1 MTSKSNFAIYGAITA
16 NILIAISKFVA
27 AFFTGSSAMFAEGIH
42 SATDTG
48 NGLLLLFGIKRA
60 KRPATKSHPFG
71 YGMEVYFWSFVVS
84 ILIFSLG
91 GGFAIYEGVH
101 SLNNPQIIENPTW
114 NYAVLS
120 ASILFE
126 GTSLIIA
133 IKAFNKSHSY
143 GSLLSNIIKS
153 KDPANFAIIIEDT
166 AAVTGLVIA
175 FLGVFIS
182 RYFQNPYADG
192 IASLLIGTILI
203 GVATFLARETKG
215 LLLGES
221 ASADVLVNINTVLEN
236 HSDIKEFGTPKT
248 IHFGPD
254 SILAI
259 IEVNFKENLSL
270 LALEQTIETLRHDI
284 VEKCPKISKVF
295 IQVTKNIS

>member
-1 MTSKSNFAIYGAITA
+1 MKGKSNFAIYGAITA
-16 NILIAISKFVA
+16 DILIAISKFVA

-48 NGLLLLFGIKRA
+48 NGLLLLLGIKRA
-60 KRPATKSHPFG
+60 KRPASKSHPFG
-71 YGMEVYFWSFVVS
+71 YGLEIYFWSFVVS
-84 ILIFSLG
+84 ILIFSVG

-101 SLNNPQIIENPTW
+101 SLNNPQIVENPSW

-120 ASILFE
+120 AAILFE
-126 GTSLIIA
+126 GTSLIIS
-133 IKAFNKSHSY
+133 IRNFNKSHSY

-153 KDPANFAIIIEDT
+153 KDPASFAIIIEDI
-166 AAVTGLVIA
+166 AAIIGLVIA

-182 RYFQNPYADG
+182 RHFQNQYADG
-192 IASLLIGTILI
+192 IASLLIGTVLL

-221 ASADVLVNINTVLEN
+221 ASTNVLEN
-236 HSDIKEFGTPKT
+236 IKTILKNHNDIKEFGMPKT

-254 SILAI
+254 HILAI
-259 IEVNFKENLSL
+259 MEVNFKENLSL
-270 LALEQTIETLRHDI
+270 WAVEQIIERIQQDI
-284 VEKCPKISKVF
+284 KKKCPKVSQVF
-295 IQVTKNIS
+295 IQVTKNIL